1 MTPYITESHAYKPK
15 YDPIFTIKQ
24 VQRSLSAERYNAGK
38 RCFIMATVALLCL
51 RVSPPLT
58 LLLSDAWFY
67 TAIPAL

>member
-24 VQRSLSAERYNAGK
+24 VDGSLSAGRYRAGEC
-38 RCFIMATVALLCL
+38 CFIMATVALLCL
-51 RVSPPLT
+51 RLSPPLT
-58 LLLSDAWFY
+58 LLLSDARFY

>member
-24 VQRSLSAERYNAGK
+24 VDGSLSAGRYSAGEC
-38 RCFIMATVALLCL
+38 CFIMATVALLCL
-51 RVSPPLT
+51 RLSPPLT
-58 LLLSDAWFY
+58 LLLSDARFY